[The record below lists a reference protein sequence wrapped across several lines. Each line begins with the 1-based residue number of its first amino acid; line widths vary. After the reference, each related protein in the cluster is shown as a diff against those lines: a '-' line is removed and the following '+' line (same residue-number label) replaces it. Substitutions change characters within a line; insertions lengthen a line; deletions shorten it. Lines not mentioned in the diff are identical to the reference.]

1 MSVENHINTLLQD
14 AKAMRQAPLP
24 QIRENIANKVTNFY
38 NSGVFEEK
46 ELEIANEIIRLLAQ
60 DAEIRVRKIISEN
73 LKSSSNLPRDVAVKL
88 ANDVLEVALPVLEF
102 SKVLSDQDLTR
113 IIQSTREVAR
123 LRAIT
128 RRKDVSELVS
138 GELIRTR
145 QEEVVTSLLKNGTS
159 NISENSLFDV
169 ITHFKQHGR
178 VIESMVHRAGLPIG
192 IAEKL
197 VAHVSGSFRQKL
209 LRDYQIPERKVQE
222 IIDSAR
228 EQATLGLLK
237 QGRGDA
243 LAGSA
248 VMGEKKAPDPI
259 PTMNSFPAKP
269 VASPK
274 ERQAEVPQYRNL
286 AEELVRH
293 LHDNDRLTHSI
304 VLRSI
309 CEGNLSFFEAGMAR
323 IAGISVANAHKLIM
337 DSNPLAFRSLY
348 EKSHMP
354 QSTFNAVHV
363 ILQQALH
370 EAREGT
376 LEDGGFKRRLVEYII
391 ESGFDR
397 TIPLMK
403 YMMVL
408 VASDLRTADIVH

>member
-1 MSVENHINTLLQD
+1 MSVEYQVNTLLQD

-60 DAEIRVRKIISEN
+60 DAEIRVRKIVSEN
-73 LKSSSNLPRDVAVKL
+73 LKSSNNLPRDVAVKL

-102 SKVLSDQDLTR
+102 SKILSDQDLIS
-113 IIQSTREVAR
+113 IIQSTREIAR
-123 LRAIT
+123 LRAIS
-128 RRKDVSELVS
+128 RRKDVSEIVS

-145 QEEVVTSLLKNGTS
+145 HEEVVTSLIKNGS
-159 NISENSLFDV
+159 SKIAESSLRDV
-169 ITHFKQHGR
+169 IAHFSQHGR
-178 VIESMVHRAGLPIG
+178 VIESLVHRAGLPIG
-192 IAEKL
+192 VAEKL
-197 VAHVSGSFRQKL
+197 VAHVSGSLRQKL
-209 LRDYQIPERKVQE
+209 LRDYQISDRKVQE
-222 IIDSAR
+222 IIDNAR

-237 QGRGDA
+237 QGRGDP
-243 LAGSA
+243 LAGN
-248 VMGEKKAPDPI
+248 VNEQQKKAPEPI
-259 PTMNSFPAKP
+259 PTMNSFSAKP
-269 VASPK
+269 ISQPK
-274 ERQAEVPQYRNL
+274 DRSVEAPQYRNL
-286 AEELVRH
+286 AEELVNH

-309 CEGNLSFFEAGMAR
+309 CEGNLSFFEAGMAKL
-323 IAGISVANAHKLIM
+323 AGISVSNSHKLIM

-348 EKSHMP
+348 EKAHMP

-363 ILQQALH
+363 ILQHALH
-370 EAREGT
+370 EAREGN